1 MSGVSRVRL
10 ADGIVL
16 RLMPFGGAFVVDPAK
31 LEAQEI
37 GAALAG
43 LLSGGSL
50 ESGAGQ
56 PAGPLAAQ
64 VEAGLREGWL
74 IAEPAGR
81 PA

>member
-1 MSGVSRVRL
+1 MNGAPRVRL
-10 ADGIVL
+10 ADGIAL
-16 RLMPFGGAFVVDPAK
+16 RPMPFGGAFVVDPAK

-37 GAALAG
+37 CAALAG

-50 ESGAGQ
+50 ESDGGQ

-64 VEAGLREGWL
+64 VDAGLREGWL

>member
-1 MSGVSRVRL
+1 MNGTPRVRL

-37 GAALAG
+37 CAALAG

-50 ESGAGQ
+50 ESDAGQ
-56 PAGPLAAQ
+56 SAGPLAEQ
-64 VEAGLREGWL
+64 VDAGLREGWL

-81 PA
+81 LA